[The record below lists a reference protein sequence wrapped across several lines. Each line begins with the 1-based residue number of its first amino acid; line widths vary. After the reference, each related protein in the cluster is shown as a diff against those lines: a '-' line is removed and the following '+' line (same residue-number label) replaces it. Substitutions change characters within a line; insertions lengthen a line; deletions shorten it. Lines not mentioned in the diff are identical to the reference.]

1 MAKIFYNW
9 RARCQNK
16 SRGHGQHTM
25 NALNLFN
32 SQIAEITIAYSH
44 KVRPADMKKIT
55 SSKDAFD
62 FVLPNWLDTIEHHES
77 FGVMLLSRAN
87 KIKGVCWIGHGGI
100 SGTVADPK
108 MVFQAALKAN
118 ASSVILLHNHP
129 SGNTNP
135 SEADVRL
142 TRKIKNA
149 GEFLD
154 LAVLDHLICTA
165 DSYFSF
171 ADNNRI

>member
-1 MAKIFYNW
+1 
-9 RARCQNK
+9 
-16 SRGHGQHTM
+16 M
-25 NALNLFN
+25 NALNMFN
-32 SQIAEITIAYSH
+32 SNIAEVTITYSH
-44 KVRPADMKKIT
+44 KVRPADMPTVT
-55 SSKDAFD
+55 SSKDAYD
-62 FVLPNWLDTIEHHES
+62 YVIHGWLDTIEHHES

-87 KIKGVCWIGHGGI
+87 KVKGVCWIGHGGI

-108 MVFQAALKAN
+108 MVFQAALKTN

-142 TRKIKNA
+142 TEKIKNA
-149 GEFLD
+149 GDFLD
-154 LAVLDHLICTA
+154 LTVLDHLICTA

-171 ADNNRI
+171 ADNNRM